1 MESFFVHGGAGRRG
15 GKGGLGD
22 TVLTKFRNRISTF
35 LNCLG
40 TVALLALAGCGGGSS
55 NTNVVSVAVSPA
67 SGTIIVS
74 QSVTLTSVVSG
85 TTNLNVTWKCEYETT
100 TTDSSNKPVTS
111 SKSACTSASGNIPD
125 NSTNTTVTYTA
136 PSIVPDPTK
145 IPGNNCTTATKPCV
159 LSVVITATSVADP
172 KKSGSSTLSLDSG
185 ITVTLTP
192 TTASVPT
199 SVDLNTKKSTF
210 QFSAALTNDPQPP
223 QGVTWLITQ
232 ATLTTGGTYPTL
244 ATCDP
249 TCGSID
255 ANGLYTAPT
264 TVPTTATVT
273 LVVTSKADNTRFAL
287 GTITITKGLPVTF
300 NGISPTVVPQGA
312 SFYDVY
318 IDAPNMTSASF
329 ITLTGTASQPATK
342 NSASGQIKILF
353 PIPTT
358 ALPAPPSSGARLRL
372 NVSDLSKADTY
383 TVAVF
388 DPAQCTGACPLTTG
402 HGPIAFQV
410 QPVRPTSVASIPD
423 SVPQNSLLPN
433 EITLALNGGYFGPS
447 GSLTKITFNGNDL
460 SADPTKSAS
469 RQLNLQLGTDKV
481 SSIAPGLYP
490 LSLSSTITPAPNPAN
505 PSVTNL
511 AIYPDYSTVPPSL
524 GGLTINT
531 INLGATTKPSAI
543 DIDTRLGVIAVAEA
557 GANKVVFYDLNNLSA
572 ALPCP
577 ISDCSISAPTGLS
590 INPTLHTVAVVSPQD
605 NEVRVLRLPCPA
617 GIACITS
624 GTPGVGQV
632 LLGDPN
638 VTYPVRISLAGLLP
652 TLSPAPLPYSVG
664 VDADTNMALVA
675 YSSNAT
681 PTTAKVG
688 FLLDL
693 AKDSQTCLAGAAQT
707 TPPCVHA
714 QVTLNTGSY
723 PQIASLPHSHLALVT
738 PGGSGVMNGIDFTKS
753 STQLPIKNLSLT
765 SGLVTVTVD
774 LPAGQTLGLNP
785 GNPGTVLIQGVD
797 NANPTSTTKWDGAF
811 TVQSVINS
819 TSFTYALTST
829 TNDTASCHTDTTS
842 PTDLG
847 LNPCQVYF
855 SSPNVTIGVPQT
867 SQGIAINPIT
877 RVVAISD
884 ANATGANGPQIDLLN
899 SLDQSISS
907 INFNAGCTQ
916 FTTSCSNGPE
926 LLGTS
931 SVAFQPYT
939 NSLVSYNPQQN
950 QLSVSNPVTL
960 RRTAIACNAASP
972 CAVDPTVPGQIT
984 LPGTGTD
991 SIAITGTSTTLN
1003 LFGGLAV
1010 DPVTNRAFVVQSGS
1024 GTIQVISLA
1033 PTSGTT
1039 LKAAQITELQVPTVS
1054 GTNIG
1059 GIAGATMP
1067 QGTLVSSVALANVQ
1081 IFGSGFDGS
1090 TQVRLDGTAVP
1101 SVQLISSRNLKFTV
1115 PASFL
1120 AGPHHYSV
1128 DVINGSGVRSN
1139 STDFFVIK
1147 SVDLSTACSGSMPQP
1162 SSVGIADQL
1171 PGQGFAP
1178 IAVVSNFG
1186 CNNVAVININPQD
1199 TANFGKFSTIA
1210 TGSGPQGV
1218 AVSPRFGLAVV
1229 ANNTS
1234 GTASV
1239 LDLATKTQKVAAVT
1253 IGTTPTGVAIDE
1265 GTGTALITNT
1275 GSNTVSEL
1283 NLALLFGSSAAT
1295 TLSPVTIAVDLSPI
1309 AVAIDPDRGTN
1320 NRGLAVVTALQASS
1334 QGFIG
1339 VLDAVDIG
1347 GTAPAKSTTASLGFV
1362 STTPTGI
1369 VFDSS
1374 RSPALFYAN
1383 SSGGNVVTSY
1393 NPDGTT
1399 SPSTVHVGINPTS
1412 LAINPQTGGIM
1423 TINSLSQTVSII
1435 DTISNPFKTRS
1446 TFGLGGSPQF
1456 GIAIDQFLNLAVLVD
1471 QANNRVLIFPVPN

>member
-1 MESFFVHGGAGRRG
+1 MF
-15 GKGGLGD
+15 
-22 TVLTKFRNRISTF
+22 TKFGKLHSWF
-35 LNCLG
+35 LTGVC
-40 TVALLALAGCGGGSS
+40 ALAVLAIAGCGGGSS
-55 NTNVVSVAVSPA
+55 NTNVVSVAVSPSA
-67 SGTIIVS
+67 ATIIVS
-74 QSVTLTSVVSG
+74 QSITLTSVVSG
-85 TTNLNVTWKCEYETT
+85 ATDLNVTWACTFTT
-100 TTDSSNKPVTS
+100 TTVDSTGKATTAAAKPCD
-111 SKSACTSASGNIPD
+111 SANGDVGSIPANSA
-125 NSTNTTVTYTA
+125 NTTVTYTA
-136 PSIVPDPTK
+136 PTKVPD
-145 IPGNNCTTATKPCV
+145 ATKYPLLQV
-159 LSVVITATSVADP
+159 IITATSVQDP
-172 KKSGSSTLSLDSG
+172 KKTGKATLSLDSG
-185 ITVTLTP
+185 IVVTLTP
-192 TTASVPT
+192 VTASVPT
-199 SVDLNTKKSTF
+199 SVDLTTKKSTF
-210 QFSAALTNDPQPP
+210 QFSATLTNDIDPVNNGVKWLVT
-223 QGVTWLITQ
+223 QGTPTTTIPFPS
-232 ATLTTGGTYPTL
+232 LT
-244 ATCDP
+244 TCDP

-264 TVPTTATVT
+264 AVPTKATVI
-273 LVVTSKADNTRFAL
+273 LVVTSKADPTRFAL
-287 GTITITKGLPVTF
+287 GTITIIKGLPVTF

-312 SFYDVY
+312 SSYDIY
-318 IDAPNMTSASF
+318 IDAPNMTSASS
-329 ITLTGTASQPATK
+329 ITLTGATTGTVTK
-342 NSASGQIKILF
+342 NSTSGQIKILF

-358 ALPAPPSSGARLRL
+358 AVPAPPSSGARLRL

-402 HGPIAFQV
+402 HGPVAFQV

-423 SVPQNSLLPN
+423 SVPQNGLLPN
-433 EITLALNGGYFGPS
+433 EITLALDGGYFGPS

-460 SADPTKSAS
+460 TADPTKSAS
-469 RQLNLQLGTDKV
+469 RQLSLQLGTDKL

-490 LSLSSTITPAPNPAN
+490 LSVSSTITPAPNPAN

-511 AIYPDYSTVPPSL
+511 AVYPDYSTVPPSL
-524 GGLTINT
+524 GGVT
-531 INLGATTKPSAI
+531 INLGASTKPSAI

-557 GANKVVFYDLNNLSA
+557 GANQVVFYDINNLSA

-577 ISDCSISAPTGLS
+577 ISDCSVSAPTGLS

-617 GIACITS
+617 GVACITS
-624 GTPGVGQV
+624 GNPTGNQV

-638 VTYPVRISLAGLLP
+638 VTYPVRISLVGLLP

-797 NANPTSTTKWDGAF
+797 AANPTSTTPWDGAF

-819 TSFTYALTST
+819 TSFTYALTSS
-829 TNDTASCHTDTTS
+829 TNDTASCHTDTS
-842 PTDLG
+842 KPTDLTS
-847 LNPCQVYF
+847 NPCQVYF
-855 SSPNVTIGVPQT
+855 STPNVTIGISQT
-867 SQGIAINPIT
+867 TQGIAVNPVT
-877 RVVAISD
+877 RVAAIAD
-884 ANATGANGPQIDLLN
+884 ANATGANGPQINLLN
-899 SLDQSISS
+899 SLDQSVSS
-907 INFNAGCTQ
+907 ITFSAGCTQ
-916 FTTSCSNGPE
+916 FTTSCSNAPE
-926 LLGTS
+926 LLGTT

-950 QLSVSNPVTL
+950 QLSVSNPVTF

-1010 DPVTNRAFVVQSGS
+1010 DPVTNQAFVVQSGS

-1033 PTSGTT
+1033 PTAGTT
-1039 LKAAQITELQVPTVS
+1039 LKTAQITELQVPTVS

-1067 QGTLVSSVALANVQ
+1067 QGTLVSNVALANVQ

-1090 TQVRLDGTAVP
+1090 TQVRLDGVAIP
-1101 SVQLISSRNLKFTV
+1101 SGNVQFVNNRNLRVAV

-1120 AGPHHYSV
+1120 AGPHRYAV

-1147 SVDLSTACSGSMPQP
+1147 SVDLSTACTGSTVQP

-1199 TANFGKFSTIA
+1199 TANFGTFSTIA

-1234 GTASV
+1234 GSASV
-1239 LDLATKTQKVAAVT
+1239 LDLASKTQKIAAVT

-1283 NLALLFGSSAAT
+1283 NLALLFGSSPAT
-1295 TLSPVTIAVDLSPI
+1295 TLTPVTIAVDTSPI

-1320 NRGLAVVTALQASS
+1320 NRGLAVVTALQLVSGSS
-1334 QGFIG
+1334 PIG
-1339 VLDAVDIG
+1339 VLDSIDIG
-1347 GTAPAKSTTASLGFV
+1347 GTAPAKSTTAAVGSV
-1362 STTPTGI
+1362 TATPTGV
-1369 VFDSS
+1369 VFDPS

-1383 SSGGNVVTSY
+1383 SSGGNVVTSF
-1393 NPDGTT
+1393 NPDTGGT
-1399 SPSTVHVGINPTS
+1399 SSVHVGINPTS

-1423 TINSLSQTVSII
+1423 TINSFNQTVSII

-1471 QANNRVLIFPVPN
+1471 QAHNRVLIFPVPN